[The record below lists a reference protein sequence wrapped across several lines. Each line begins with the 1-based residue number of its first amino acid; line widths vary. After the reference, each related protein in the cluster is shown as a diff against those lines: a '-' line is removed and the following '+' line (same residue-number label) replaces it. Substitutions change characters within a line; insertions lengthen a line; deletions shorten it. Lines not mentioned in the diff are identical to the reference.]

1 MHLLFKSRNWVRRH
15 LFVLLGSALLLSSTS
30 CIDQKNAVPTES
42 TAEYRPTGTIRDIM
56 DSIVDPNSDYLWD
69 SVFTETTS
77 EGPIT
82 KVPKTDEEWAIERD
96 HAIALM
102 EASNLLQIPGRRV
115 ALPGE
120 KAENPEI
127 EDSPDEI
134 QALIDADRSNWNKSV
149 EEFYG
154 AMSVMMKSIDASNP
168 LAVLSA
174 SEDLGRTCEDCHA
187 QYWYPHQFDK
197 SQFDKNQAS
206 GESAQTVVP
215 GRERPK
221 KLQEGD
227 L

>member
-1 MHLLFKSRNWVRRH
+1 MRKH
-15 LFVLLGSALLLSSTS
+15 LFVLLGSALLLLSSS
-30 CIDQKNAVPTES
+30 CMDQKTAPPTES
-42 TAEYRPTGTIRDIM
+42 IAEYRPTGTIRDIM

-102 EASNLLQIPGRRV
+102 EASNLLQMPGRRV
-115 ALPGE
+115 AQPGE
-120 KAENPEI
+120 KAANPDI
-127 EDSPDEI
+127 EDSPEEI
-134 QALIDADRSNWNKSV
+134 QALIDADRSGWNKSV

-154 AMSVMMKSIDASNP
+154 AMRVVMNSIDARNP

-174 SEDLGRTCEDCHA
+174 NEDLGRACEDCHA

-197 SQFDKNQAS
+197 NQAS
-206 GESAQTVVP
+206 GESAQTAVP
-215 GRERPK
+215 GKERPK